1 MNSHNKLSDSLEK
14 SYHSAAT

>member
-1 MNSHNKLSDSLEK
+1 MDSHNKLSDSLEK